1 MALAMMEIGEIREI
15 RSFHGK
21 EEVKRRLQDLGFV
34 KGEHVQVKGLSIV
47 FDNNSQ

>member
-21 EEVKRRLQDLGFV
+21 EEVKRRLQELGFV
-34 KGEHVQVKGLSIV
+34 IEIRPAERQSFVRRYL
-47 FDNNSQ
+47 